1 MNNNLKQVKVSKLR
15 LNYTNFLGT
24 VTEILETF
32 KNSSDV
38 IGHFNILFKST
49 IAETSLVVLQSTTF
63 IVLSCEMFNCSRI
76 KEKSL
81 GF

>member
-1 MNNNLKQVKVSKLR
+1 MNSNLKQIKVSKLR
-15 LNYTNFLGT
+15 QNYTNFLRIIK
-24 VTEILETF
+24 EIFETF
-32 KNSSDV
+32 KNPSDV

-63 IVLSCEMFNCSRI
+63 NVLSCEMFNCSRI